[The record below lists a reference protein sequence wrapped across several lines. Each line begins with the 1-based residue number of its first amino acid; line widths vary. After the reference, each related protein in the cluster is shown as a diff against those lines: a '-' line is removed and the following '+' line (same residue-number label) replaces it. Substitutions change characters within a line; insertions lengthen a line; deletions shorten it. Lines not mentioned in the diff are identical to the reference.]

1 MGDNATWRRK
11 VKQPAWFYCET
22 SVKRKRSQLKR
33 SSKHDRIV
41 MFCFYHNHH

>member
-33 SSKHDRIV
+33 SSKHDWIV